1 MAIIVRALPNLS
13 EDTQMQL
20 ILSLQSSGLESKED
34 LKYVQKEDVADLL
47 PVIQVRKLLDA
58 FKSEST
64 SSPSATSS
72 SDRSDLSSPTNR
84 RLPPQIST
92 SWPEKFQ
99 VPWDRMPLEIRSAIA
114 NGKRPTP
121 AERRQMVKVLVDEIR
136 KCEANPTRSQCL
148 TVKTRIENIN
158 RESSFTSHQTSRA
171 SGSSS
176 GHKRGP
182 TDTYG
187 CTRFQP
193 ELPPGETDDTVE
205 QKRTRLE
212 EIYSQEGAGGI
223 QRAEV
228 SSLMETTFC
237 LLNAFPAPSTEDIR
251 SKWPYLFNQ
260 RCIYAHFE
268 LLTDLNVL
276 RLLELSMEECGRVI
290 KEYFQSKPT
299 NKDVQTV
306 FSQSEGTDVALL
318 VVQLLMAHFT
328 ETTDA
333 LILLA
338 DVSATV
344 DDVEKTLTL
353 PPTPRLIILC
363 GTERVT
369 TGRWMIS
376 PEGHVQCEGIQP
388 TFMTG
393 LAALFSLYYIFN
405 LQYQE
410 DAACTLEFIQRPRG
424 AWRCC
429 GSGGK
434 GRWQRGRAHRKM
446 EWSRSAEK
454 HFSCCLKSYSTLRRQ
469 TEGTGSDRRQLVRV
483 NQYGEAGWCMWGG
496 GGGGGV

>member
-13 EDTQMQL
+13 EDTQMLL

-58 FKSEST
+58 FNPTPTLSPSPLEST

-72 SDRSDLSSPTNR
+72 SDLSDLSSPINR

-205 QKRTRLE
+205 QKCTRLE
-212 EIYSQEGAGGI
+212 EIYSQEVAGGI

-228 SSLMETTFC
+228 SSLMETTFY

-268 LLTDLNVL
+268 LLCCMCCVSWSFPWKN
-276 RLLELSMEECGRVI
+276 
-290 KEYFQSKPT
+290 EYFQSKPT

-353 PPTPRLIILC
+353 PPTPR

-376 PEGHVQCEGIQP
+376 LEGHVQCEGIQP

-393 LAALFSLYYIFN
+393 LAALFSLYHIFN

-410 DAACTLEFIQRPRG
+410 DAACTLEFIQRRFIGINPERG
-424 AWRCC
+424 SKASW
-429 GSGGK
+429 GK
-434 GRWQRGRAHRKM
+434 IISKKTGKVVQKM
-446 EWSRSAEK
+446 S
-454 HFSCCLKSYSTLRRQ
+454 HTFNPHVSTLPKNLMDFESCIGSKLRRFFI
-469 TEGTGSDRRQLVRV
+469 SSALK
-483 NQYGEAGWCMWGG
+483 YG
-496 GGGGGV
+496 